1 MSKIDLLLTFN
12 LDFMRLL
19 VYLAF
24 FAVLSTFFG
33 LPIHIMRDLFVTTR
47 SFIKRLNAV
56 LRYRSATKDM
66 NAKYPDATAAE
77 IAANDTCI
85 VCREE
90 MRPWNQVNGDAG
102 RTLAGNQPTRPAIP
116 MSEGKR
122 AKKLPC
128 GHILHMVCLKSWLER
143 AQVCPTCRAPVN
155 GRAAQPAAAQ
165 QAAAPGRALGPGG
178 QPHPLGNRAQG
189 QQPAAANNGRGGI
202 INLGRFQVAYGRAAD
217 PVAAAEAAREAVMAQ
232 ARTPWRTQ
240 APAPLPSL
248 ATLDIGELIRRTEQ
262 RIMEE
267 AARLES
273 QREDLAV
280 LKRMQQELSRLR
292 MADREQRDQRQG
304 EQSTAS
310 TSVPPVRDE
319 VNELQEEQRSATS
332 SAPIASSTADVASPS
347 PNPADEAV
355 AAVVTDRPHS
365 PVGQADG
372 LGGTEAEDQQL
383 PASSMEDNAQ
393 KGTNS
398 LSVGGSSIGTASS
411 ISHQHSAP
419 STDGAGPSS
428 SHTAPTASSGE
439 GGDIAPSDGT
449 INPTAS
455 YPPHFDGL
463 AMAAEQP
470 SSNDVGNADAY
481 ATHNQA
487 TSTNAEN
494 TTADGEIP
502 TTSSA
507 ESADETGLRRSGA

>member
-1 MSKIDLLLTFN
+1 MLLTFI

-77 IAANDTCI
+77 IASNDTCI

-102 RTLAGNQPTRPAIP
+102 RTLDGNQPTRPAIP

-155 GRAAQPAAAQ
+155 GRAAQ
-165 QAAAPGRALGPGG
+165 QAAAPGRAFGPGG

-189 QQPAAANNGRGGI
+189 QQAAAANNGRGGI

-217 PVAAAEAAREAVMAQ
+217 PVAAAEAARAAVMAQ

-240 APAPLPSL
+240 APAPLPSP

-292 MADREQRDQRQG
+292 TADREQRGQRQE
-304 EQSTAS
+304 EQPTAT
-310 TSVPPVRDE
+310 TSVPPVRSE
-319 VNELQEEQRSATS
+319 GNARPEEQPSATPS
-332 SAPIASSTADVASPS
+332 EPTASSTADVASPS
-347 PNPADEAV
+347 PSPTDEGV
-355 AAVVTDRPHS
+355 AAVVTDGPHS
-365 PVGQADG
+365 TFGQAVG
-372 LGGTEAEDQQL
+372 LGGTEAEDQRL
-383 PASSMEDNAQ
+383 PPSSVEDNAQ
-393 KGTNS
+393 EGTSS
-398 LSVGGSSIGTASS
+398 LRVGGNPMDAATF

-428 SHTAPTASSGE
+428 PHTAPAAASGE
-439 GGDIAPSDGT
+439 AGHVVPSDGT
-449 INPTAS
+449 INPTETH
-455 YPPHFDGL
+455 PPHFDGL
-463 AMAAEQP
+463 AMGAEQP
-470 SSNDVGNADAY
+470 SSNDVGNADAGV
-481 ATHNQA
+481 TPNQA

-494 TTADGEIP
+494 KTADGEIP

-507 ESADETGLRRSGA
+507 ESADKTGLHRSGA

>member
-1 MSKIDLLLTFN
+1 
-12 LDFMRLL
+12 MRLL

-77 IAANDTCI
+77 IAADDTCI

-90 MRPWNQVNGDAG
+90 MRPWNQVNRDAG
-102 RTLAGNQPTRPAIP
+102 RTLGGNQPTRHAIP

-178 QPHPLGNRAQG
+178 QPHPFGNRAQA

-217 PVAAAEAAREAVMAQ
+217 PVGAAEAARAAVMAQ
-232 ARTPWRTQ
+232 ARTPWRAQ
-240 APAPLPSL
+240 APTALPSP

-280 LKRMQQELSRLR
+280 LKRMQRELSRLR
-292 MADREQRDQRQG
+292 TADREQRDQRQP
-304 EQSTAS
+304 EQPTAT
-310 TSVPPVRDE
+310 TSVQPVRSE
-319 VNELQEEQRSATS
+319 GTVRQEEQPSAT
-332 SAPIASSTADVASPS
+332 AFARTASSTVDIASPR
-347 PNPADEAV
+347 PNPVDEAV
-355 AAVVTDRPHS
+355 AAVVTDGSRS
-365 PVGQADG
+365 PIVQAVDPE
-372 LGGTEAEDQQL
+372 GTGAQDQRL

-393 KGTNS
+393 EGTNS
-398 LSVGGSSIGTASS
+398 LRDGGSSIDAATS
-411 ISHQHSAP
+411 ISHKHSAP
-419 STDGAGPSS
+419 PADRAGPSS
-428 SHTAPTASSGE
+428 SPTAPTAASRERGHVV
-439 GGDIAPSDGT
+439 PSDGT
-449 INPTAS
+449 INPAES
-455 YPPHFDGL
+455 QPPHFEGL
-463 AMAAEQP
+463 AMGAEQP
-470 SSNDVGNADAY
+470 LSNDVGNADAGV
-481 ATHNQA
+481 TTNQA

-494 TTADGEIP
+494 KTADGEIP
-502 TTSSA
+502 TTNL
-507 ESADETGLRRSGA
+507 GGKRG